1 MLCLRSQ
8 KGGGVLKITL
18 TEQGDIQ
25 ETEVTITCRQVD
37 EQILRLVAGLRA
49 FDKTITGTRDEQTF
63 LLTPGEI
70 LYIDTADRRTFLY
83 TAEAVYETPL
93 KLYELA
99 EGLAQDEFFRASKSC
114 VINFSKIKSL
124 RPDFGGRLTATLETG
139 EKLTISRQFV
149 PDVKKKLYMEGAS
162 E

>member
-1 MLCLRSQ
+1 VKIVLREE
-8 KGGGVLKITL
+8 GEIR
-18 TEQGDIQ
+18 
-25 ETEVTITCRQVD
+25 ETEITIVCPQVD

-49 FDKTITGTRDEQTF
+49 FDKKITGVREDQTF
-63 LLTPGEI
+63 LLGPHEI
-70 LYIDTADRRTFLY
+70 LYIDTTDRRTFLY

-99 EGLAQDEFFRASKSC
+99 DRLSQDEFFRASKSC

-124 RPDFGGRLTATLETG
+124 RPEFGGRLAVTMENG
-139 EKLTISRQFV
+139 EQLTISRQFV
-149 PDVKKKLYMEGAS
+149 PDVKKKLYMEG

>member
-1 MLCLRSQ
+1 M
-8 KGGGVLKITL
+8 KITL
-18 TEQGDIQ
+18 TEKTDIL

-37 EQILRLVAGLRA
+37 EQILRLLANLRA
-49 FDKTITGTRDEQTF
+49 FDKKITGLRDDQTF

-83 TAEAVYETPL
+83 TTEAVYETPL

-124 RPDFGGRLTATLETG
+124 RPDFGGRLTLTMENG
-139 EKLTISRQFV
+139 EQLTVSRQFV
-149 PDVKKKLYMEGAS
+149 PDVKKKLYGEVDS